1 MYFNE
6 YQQLAERTARTANDT
21 PEKRFINFSLTA
33 TGIWVVPEHRKGENL
48 FGLAR
53 VH

>member
-6 YQQLAERTARTANDT
+6 YQQLAERTARTTNDT

-33 TGIWVVPEHRKGENL
+33 TGIWVVPNNYYDGETRWQEE
-48 FGLAR
+48 G
-53 VH
+53 